1 MKKEYKER
9 LDKMREFF
17 INYDDIPDDDFYRRR
32 LEFDDH
38 LEVLAAT
45 KDTEVLEHLL
55 DFFDEEFDCEVNEA
69 CEHLKAEIGANFTL
83 DQIIEALYKKFDSF
97 AENYLGMCVQI
108 SWHMFSDE
116 NFEEFR
122 EMFSAVKSQHS
133 EKFLQKMY
141 DWAPES
147 TNYADLLRNDMKK
160 W

>member
-1 MKKEYKER
+1 MKKEYEER

-17 INYDDIPDDDFYRRR
+17 VHYDDIPDDDFYRRR

-38 LEVLAAT
+38 LEALAAT

-55 DFFDEEFDCEVNEA
+55 DFFNEEFDCEVDEA
-69 CEHLKAEIGANFTL
+69 CERLKAEIGSNFTL

-97 AENYLGMCVQI
+97 AGNYLGMCVQI

-116 NFEEFR
+116 NFEKIRKVFNV
-122 EMFSAVKSQHS
+122 VKSQHS

-141 DWAPES
+141 DWAPENM
-147 TNYADLLRNDMKK
+147 NYIDILRNDMKK